1 MKFRSPDKGT
11 ESFYKIERVA
21 EEYEAIRFEHPGGK
35 LVDSLQKRAVLAGVD
50 SLNLVGKRV
59 LDVACGTG
67 RFARLFR
74 SQGADVIGLDLS
86 RAMLNQARDHQSAES
101 YVEASAL
108 QLPFKDG
115 AFDIA
120 VSVNAFNHLPVFEEA
135 INEICRVSKRVILGL
150 PHRSSFLFLAY
161 FYRILRGWGYRYT
174 RHKATRYHEA
184 PLIYTRYFS
193 VKELEKI
200 FQKNH
205 LEVIR
210 CSKCRV
216 IPFPYVPGRLISLA
230 ETLEKAA
237 AQWFG
242 RFGAFMA
249 MVAERKSTED

>member
-1 MKFRSPDKGT
+1 MKYQGPDRGT

-21 EEYEAIRFEHPGGK
+21 EEYEAIRFEDPKGK
-35 LVDSLQKRAVLAGVD
+35 LKDALQRRAVLVGVD

-67 RFARLFR
+67 RFARLIR

-86 RAMLNQARDHQSAES
+86 RAMLNQARDRQSAES

-108 QLPFKDG
+108 ELPFKDA

-120 VSVNAFNHLPVFEEA
+120 VSVNAFNHLPAFEEA

-150 PHRSSFLFLAY
+150 PHRSSFLFFVY
-161 FYRILRGWGYRYT
+161 FYRILRGWGFRYT
-174 RHKATRYHEA
+174 RHKATRYRGA

-193 VKELEKI
+193 TKELEKI
-200 FQKNH
+200 FKKNH
-205 LEVIR
+205 FEVIR
-210 CSKCRV
+210 CPKCRV
-216 IPFPYVPGRLISLA
+216 IPFPYVPGRLIHVA
-230 ETLEKAA
+230 EILEKAA
-237 AQWFG
+237 AGCFG

-249 MVAERKSTED
+249 MVAERKSMGD